1 MENQKRGLVQYVKEN
16 KKLILKRAVLVVGI
30 AVAGILIGKAM
41 SSNEDS
47 EEEENLEV
55 YDVAYEELN
64 EIEPEETSSNE
75 ETC

>member
-1 MENQKRGLVQYVKEN
+1 MENQKIGLVQYVKEN